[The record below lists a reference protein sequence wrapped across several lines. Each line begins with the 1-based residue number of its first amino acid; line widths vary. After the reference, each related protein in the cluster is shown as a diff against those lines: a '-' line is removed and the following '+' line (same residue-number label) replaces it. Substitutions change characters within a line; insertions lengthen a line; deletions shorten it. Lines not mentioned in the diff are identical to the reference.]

1 MLKNLRLVGAWL
13 FGACTVLAAMNGP
26 DDGGKIAGGLLFL
39 GWVLW
44 MRMPIQQRQD

>member
-1 MLKNLRLVGAWL
+1 MLSKLRLLLAWV
-13 FGACTVLAAMNGP
+13 FGVCTVLAAMNGP

-44 MRMPIQQRQD
+44 MRLPHQPPRD